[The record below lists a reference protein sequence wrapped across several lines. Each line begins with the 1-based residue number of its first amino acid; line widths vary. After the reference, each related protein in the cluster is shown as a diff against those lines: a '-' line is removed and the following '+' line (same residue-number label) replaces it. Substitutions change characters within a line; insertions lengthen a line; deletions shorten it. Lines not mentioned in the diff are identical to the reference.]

1 VEKMSRNGRGAPPV
15 PQMKEA
21 PPDRRG
27 LRVRINNASVSA
39 VRPAMLTALTT
50 LTLAALTRLLTRLGL
65 TPALL
70 LLAWLLATAT
80 LLLTRAWIVL
90 LLLVGIW
97 LVGIWSVRIVH
108 D

>member
-1 VEKMSRNGRGAPPV
+1 M
-15 PQMKEA
+15 PQMKKA

-27 LRVRINNASVSA
+27 LRVRINNGGASA

-80 LLLTRAWIVL
+80 LLLSRARIVL